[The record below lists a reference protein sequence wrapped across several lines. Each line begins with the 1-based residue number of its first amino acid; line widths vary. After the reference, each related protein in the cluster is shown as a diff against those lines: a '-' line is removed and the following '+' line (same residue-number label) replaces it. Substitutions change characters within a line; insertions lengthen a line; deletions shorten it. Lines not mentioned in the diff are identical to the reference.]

1 MPPKPRKAPAPKPLS
16 VNVLDY
22 PPVMSGFEKKS
33 LAAGQDQSR
42 NGKNRNRPPS
52 SLIPGLVVLFGFRYK
67 NHFPL
72 DCGIAGE

>member
-1 MPPKPRKAPAPKPLS
+1 
-16 VNVLDY
+16 
-22 PPVMSGFEKKS
+22 MSGFEKKS

>member
-1 MPPKPRKAPAPKPLS
+1 
-16 VNVLDY
+16 
-22 PPVMSGFEKKS
+22 MSGFEEKS
-33 LAAGQDQSR
+33 LCGRGQDQSR

-52 SLIPGLVVLFGFRYK
+52 SLGVIPVLVVLFGFRNK